1 MTVSDKGN
9 YTTKNLNDFLNRVKN
24 KGGYYI
30 GRYEARNVLKRY
42 DKNDELTEL
51 TVNGDDYI
59 YNYVTQP
66 QAAILSRNM
75 YDNENFESDLVNSYV
90 WDTALVFI
98 QGCSEDEDYS
108 RQGSFNIVSIAEQ
121 GTNKLENN
129 NQDEVCNIWDMAS
142 NCLEWNTEST
152 ANSDLTQFCTARGE
166 NYFKIDYSSYRCNGK
181 EDVSVEGDS
190 FRVILYL

>member
-66 QAAILSRNM
+66 QAAILSRNG
-75 YDNENFESDLVNSYV
+75 V
-90 WDTALVFI
+90 
-98 QGCSEDEDYS
+98 
-108 RQGSFNIVSIAEQ
+108 R
-121 GTNKLENN
+121 
-129 NQDEVCNIWDMAS
+129 
-142 NCLEWNTEST
+142 
-152 ANSDLTQFCTARGE
+152 
-166 NYFKIDYSSYRCNGK
+166 ID
-181 EDVSVEGDS
+181 
-190 FRVILYL
+190 I